1 MSRIFHRPMFR
12 IGGSTGGITSG
23 LRRGYAVG
31 GYPNPEKEVMEE
43 QTTGGDYED
52 IEIDPTIVKTASEEQ
67 VTPGGEGN
75 LMDQVEAR
83 YRAFGPQTELPKST
97 AGSDFLM
104 NLGLNLMSGPST
116 GSFFGNVGEA
126 AKEPLGQFQKARAAE
141 KAMKYKA
148 AEAERGFKF
157 EIFKNLTKEEQD
169 QYYTRA
175 KMLVREGRADSIGEA
190 LNILFPGTRKPAHEE
205 DILRDE
211 RIRLEGKRDEA
222 IAYWKKEEDGLTDT
236 QGGNIVDF
244 DRSLSDWISQGFEP
258 DGNQLWIDPDDKDKF
273 RQQGKE
279 WTLKEGEDLNFNHDY
294 SPNKIYV
301 DSFTGKVYQFDGGT
315 FTEVEL
321 TEEDIKS

>member
-1 MSRIFHRPMFR
+1 MFR
-12 IGGSTGGITSG
+12 TGGSAGGITSG
-23 LRRGYAVG
+23 LRRGYAEAGPV
-31 GYPNPEKEVMEE
+31 
-43 QTTGGDYED
+43 
-52 IEIDPTIVKTASEEQ
+52 DPTQLFDQTPDYLPGLATAKEE
-67 VTPGGEGN
+67 VVEETPGGNEV
-75 LMDQVEAR
+75 MDKVEAA
-83 YRAFGPQTELPKST
+83 YRTFGAPTELPKST

-141 KAMKYKA
+141 KAMKYKRG
-148 AEAERGFKF
+148 ESERGLKF
-157 EIFKNLTKEEQD
+157 EIWKSLSKDEQD
-169 QYYTRA
+169 QYYNRA
-175 KMLVREGRADSIGEA
+175 KMLVREGRAKTVGEA

-222 IAYWKKEEDGLTDT
+222 IGYWKKEEDGLTDT

-273 RQQGKE
+273 KQQGKE

>member
-12 IGGSTGGITSG
+12 KGGSAGGITSG
-23 LRRGYAVG
+23 LRRGYANG
-31 GYPNPEKEVMEE
+31 GDLEADPGTEINPE
-43 QTTGGDYED
+43 
-52 IEIDPTIVKTASEEQ
+52 IIATASEEES
-67 VTPGGEGN
+67 TPGGEGN

-157 EIFKNLTKEEQD
+157 EIFKNLSKDEQD
-169 QYYTRA
+169 QYYNRA

-190 LNILFPGTRKPAHEE
+190 LDILFPGTRKPAHEE
-205 DILRDE
+205 DILRE
-211 RIRLEGKRDEA
+211 QRIRLEGKREDA
-222 IAYWKKEEDGLTDT
+222 IALWRKSDEYLTDY
-236 QGGNIVDF
+236 QAGNIVDF
-244 DRSLSDWISQGFEP
+244 DRSLGDWIKQGYEP
-258 DGNQLWIDPDDKDKF
+258 EGGQIYLETDDKDKLVS
-273 RQQGKE
+273 QGKE
-279 WTLKEGEDLNFNHDY
+279 LTLNEGESFDHAY
-294 SPNKIYV
+294 KENKIYV
-301 DSFTGKVYQFDGGT
+301 DSFTGKVYQYNGGGT